1 MAQFLTRR
9 LVTSYPLA
17 LVVLAVLVA
26 LAALLAGQSRV
37 LQRRYRCHALLFHA
51 PRAAKLLKRA
61 LPPAAQPKV
70 CHIRDHGNV
79 VVVCLFFEAILFQ
92 RHSVPASLLRKLLL
106 LFSLLPLSLPY
117 HSLFIATQVHLQPHR
132 QPVAY

>member
-51 PRAAKLLKRA
+51 PRVAKLLERA
-61 LPPAAQPKV
+61 LLAVVQPIV
-70 CHIRDHGNV
+70 CRIRDHGNV
-79 VVVCLFFEAILFQ
+79 ITV
-92 RHSVPASLLRKLLL
+92 
-106 LFSLLPLSLPY
+106 
-117 HSLFIATQVHLQPHR
+117 
-132 QPVAY
+132 